1 MEPSLSAG
9 SSQRGASVKWTAKL
23 IWPDGG
29 GSAARPGVAAHGT
42 KDRSNAAR
50 SVRPRDFLT
59 MPLSIDLNVFSPRL
73 PARSERLGSNG
84 ALSTFGGR
92 GMRDSL
98 SLCEGRGRGEGA
110 EERSCLG
117 SGRHIEMAARE
128 MWLEPLCCWSQSA
141 CRKPSEMRSSGKT
154 C

>member
-59 MPLSIDLNVFSPRL
+59 MPLSVDLPLNVFSPRL

-84 ALSTFGGR
+84 ALSTFGGA
-92 GMRDSL
+92 RD
-98 SLCEGRGRGEGA
+98 
-110 EERSCLG
+110 
-117 SGRHIEMAARE
+117 ARF
-128 MWLEPLCCWSQSA
+128 PL
-141 CRKPSEMRSSGKT
+141 PL
-154 C
+154 

>member
-84 ALSTFGGR
+84 ASPPSG
-92 GMRDSL
+92 
-98 SLCEGRGRGEGA
+98 GEGCA
-110 EERSCLG
+110 
-117 SGRHIEMAARE
+117 I
-128 MWLEPLCCWSQSA
+128 
-141 CRKPSEMRSSGKT
+141 PSPSVKGEGGV
-154 C
+154 